1 MAKTQIKRN
10 GFGQV
15 EPNHLSGIVTGQIYA
30 QLPAQKKRA
39 AAAGVTAKA
48 GIPILEQ
55 GQYAKYDYAEG
66 EVNYTGAGEWMLV
79 YNEEHFY
86 DERYTYHKDYA
97 MRADDFIDGTMV
109 PRLIRTY
116 PGDIYT
122 TNTFGACDAL
132 RKDVNGI
139 ALEVGDKLVIGDNGY
154 LRAMIESG
162 ADADVNPEQ
171 IWKVVKVYTMPDG
184 QPGVKIQRI
193 S

>member
-1 MAKTQIKRN
+1 MAKTKISRE

-15 EPNHLSGIVTGQIYA
+15 EPNHLSGIVTGEIYA
-30 QLPAQKKRA
+30 QLPAQKKA
-39 AAAGVTAKA
+39 EATADVLAKD
-48 GIPILEQ
+48 GIEILEQ
-55 GQYAKYDYAEG
+55 GQFAKYDYAEG
-66 EVNYTGAGEWMLV
+66 EVNFSGEGEWMLV

-97 MRADDFIDGTMV
+97 MRAEEFLDGTMV
-109 PRLIRTY
+109 PRLIMTH

-122 TNTFGACDAL
+122 TNTFGACSGL
-132 RKDVNGI
+132 RKKVEGI
-139 ALEVGDKLVIGDNGY
+139 ELEVGDKLTIGADGY
-154 LRAMIESG
+154 LQLVGLGTES
-162 ADADVNPEQ
+162 NQ

>member
-30 QLPAQKKRA
+30 QLPAKP
-39 AAAGVTAKA
+39 GVK
-48 GIPILEQ
+48 ILEQ
-55 GQYAKYDYAEG
+55 GRFAKYDYANG
-66 EVNYTGAGEWMLV
+66 EVNFTGDGEWMLV

-97 MRADDFIDGTMV
+97 MRSEEFIDGVMV
-109 PRLIRTY
+109 PRLVMTY

-122 TNTFGACDAL
+122 TNTFGACDGL
-132 RKDVNGI
+132 RKDVEGI
-139 ALEVGDKLVIGDNGY
+139 SLDVGDQLTIGENGY
-154 LRAMIESG
+154 LVE
-162 ADADVNPEQ
+162 ADLGTTTNQ
-171 IWKVVKVYTMPDG
+171 IWKVIKVYTMPDG

>member
-15 EPNHLSGIVTGQIYA
+15 EPNHLSGIVTGQIYS
-30 QLPAQKKRA
+30 QLPAQKKREA
-39 AAAGVTAKA
+39 SQGVPAKA
-48 GIPILEQ
+48 GIKILEQ
-55 GQYAKYDYAEG
+55 GQFAKYDYAEG
-66 EVNYTGAGEWMLV
+66 EVNFTGDGEWLLV

-86 DERYTYHKDYA
+86 DERYTNHKDYA
-97 MRADDFIDGTMV
+97 MQASDFIDGTMV
-109 PRLIRTY
+109 PRLVRTY

-122 TNTFGACDAL
+122 TNTFGPCDAL

-139 ALEVGDKLVIGDNGY
+139 ALEVKDELVIGDNGY
-154 LRAMIESG
+154 LRARITSG
-162 ADADVNPEQ
+162 VDADTNPSQ
-171 IWKVVKVYTMPDG
+171 VWRVVKVYTMPDG